1 MASHAFGNSPPGFG
15 WGGSPGGESNSRGE
29 QPSPSFLQFVLD
41 TPQGEPS
48 SATQQNL
55 HSEVSTAHSTQ
66 AHDVEMA
73 GVGLLDQQNRGA
85 QPSSLDLASSG
96 EQATQAKAHGRSKYS
111 NLDWDAHKATV
122 RSLYIEKDMSL
133 ADTMKEMER
142 DYSFSAS

>member
-15 WGGSPGGESNSRGE
+15 WGGSPGGASNSRGE

-41 TPQGEPS
+41 TPLGEPS

-55 HSEVSTAHSTQ
+55 HSEVSTAHGTQ
-66 AHDVEMA
+66 AQDVEMA
-73 GVGLLDQQNRGA
+73 GVDLLDQQTRGA

-96 EQATQAKAHGRSKYS
+96 EQATHAKAHGRSKYS
-111 NLDWDAHKATV
+111 NLDWDAHKATI
-122 RSLYIEKDMSL
+122 RSLYIEKGMSL
-133 ADTMKEMER
+133 VDTMTEMER